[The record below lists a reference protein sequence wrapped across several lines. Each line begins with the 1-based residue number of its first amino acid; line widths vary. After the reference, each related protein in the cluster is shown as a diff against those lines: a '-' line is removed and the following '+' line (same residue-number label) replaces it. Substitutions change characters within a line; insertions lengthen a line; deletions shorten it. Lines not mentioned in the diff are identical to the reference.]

1 MQELGALVQL
11 ELARET
17 WEEVVQEALAVLP
30 QASDDALAAAA
41 SFVLKAAAE
50 CDQLPKAVSAS
61 PPPPFPISIAEL
73 VEEMPAVSQA
83 LCVRGADVVRD
94 NGWGGGRQRR

>member
-50 CDQLPKAVSAS
+50 CDQLPEAVSAS
-61 PPPPFPISIAEL
+61 PLAME
-73 VEEMPAVSQA
+73 VPAQA
-83 LCVRGADVVRD
+83 LCVRGADVARD
-94 NGWGGGRQRR
+94 DGWGGGGRRRR